1 MAGSSPLG
9 ASPLGAM
16 VAGVLAGSLVAAA
29 VLGAGWAPDRT
40 DEFRTDPEA
49 VAGFLASWERSRT
62 ETYRLESSFRRT
74 VEGRSGIAST
84 QEIVQRPPERLVS
97 QSGSVEAR
105 LDGRLVSCATGP
117 DEELQCRDR
126 GPAPPYEDEVAEE
139 LERLEGYVR
148 DERRPPY
155 FVDRVD
161 GCFRLRLAIEL
172 PAASRTYGETARF
185 CFDPETGA
193 LLRSVVTRE
202 GSEDVTEMVA
212 LTDEVDDRDLRLP
225 ETDEGEEGTT
235 G

>member
-9 ASPLGAM
+9 SSPLGAM
-16 VAGVLAGSLVAAA
+16 LAGVLAGSLVAAV

-62 ETYRLESSFRRT
+62 GTYRLESSFRRT

-84 QEIVQRPPERLVS
+84 QEVVQRPPERLVS
-97 QSGSVEAR
+97 QGGSVEAR
-105 LDGRLVSCATGP
+105 VGGRLVSCATGP
-117 DEELQCRDR
+117 DDQLQCRDR

-139 LERLEGYVR
+139 LETLEDYVR
-148 DERRPPY
+148 DDRRPPY

-161 GCFRLRLAIEL
+161 GCFRLRLAVEL

-193 LLRSVVTRE
+193 LLRSVVTRAA
-202 GSEDVTEMVA
+202 SEDVTEMVELSA
-212 LTDEVDDRDLRLP
+212 EVDDRDLRLP
-225 ETDEGEEGTT
+225 EASDGGAGTT